1 MTKFLVCNLIPI
13 LKWKNYCREGIDWI
27 PRFLVSG
34 HFLTASL
41 PSILTALLPFFFSHL
56 FHSFWHVS
64 SPSLSLFLN
73 LPLLSPWLCVES
85 TTVEFVLLPLIR
97 LVLIFLPPSY
107 SSAEWMNFF
116 NCLSQAHLH
125 CSAQWPRGLLPAIY
139 YEIKIDGCWN
149 VILWLA
155 LLRPMM
161 ISCLTG
167 YGMSVPLVCCFSSRE
182 QSYKVLGKRL

>member
-1 MTKFLVCNLIPI
+1 MK
-13 LKWKNYCREGIDWI
+13 KNNCREGIERI
-27 PRFLVSG
+27 PRY
-34 HFLTASL
+34 
-41 PSILTALLPFFFSHL
+41 PSILTALPDMSPLLPSPFSWTFL
-56 FHSFWHVS
+56 S
-64 SPSLSLFLN
+64 SP
-73 LPLLSPWLCVES
+73 PRLCVES

-97 LVLIFLPPSY
+97 LVLIFLPPSC

-182 QSYKVLGKRL
+182 QSYKVLGKQL